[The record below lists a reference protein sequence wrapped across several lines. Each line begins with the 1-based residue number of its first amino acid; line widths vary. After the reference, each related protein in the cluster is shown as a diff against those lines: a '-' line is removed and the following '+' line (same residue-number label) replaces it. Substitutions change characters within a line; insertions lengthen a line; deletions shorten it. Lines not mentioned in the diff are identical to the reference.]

1 MEAARVSAPPDWLEQ
16 IVLRTI
22 PPAAREAV
30 AGDLWETYRSP
41 AQYAAE
47 ALHTV
52 PFVIASQMRRN
63 LNLPALMLQGALI
76 FIVLGGWATLL
87 LLPALMLRGA
97 YQAVQRPSP
106 RRVFRESALLSA
118 GVMVLLLM
126 VMSRHFSFVARS
138 GVDHA
143 TWMSLFLLGLL
154 LSPFLCM
161 FRAGL
166 ILQGDRLTPAAA
178 SALSKADLAR
188 GHRGFLQGAF
198 CRNQLEAMALAATA
212 IAGFF
217 FAWNALLV
225 GLFVLTAC
233 YLLTGAAPLTVQDK
247 EDFSVLR
254 ARFQQDL
261 ARQQQLRRFLRWLW
275 FTPVL
280 IALHARLV
288 ENGVA
293 AGRPITAML
302 DCVAAVIL
310 CFLVFALN
318 REHGGRVQEQI
329 GALDRVQEMRIP
341 PR

>member
-1 MEAARVSAPPDWLEQ
+1 MEAARLGAPPDWLEQ

-22 PPAAREAV
+22 PPAARETV

-52 PFVIASQMRRN
+52 PFVIASQVRRN

-87 LLPALMLRGA
+87 LLPALMLHSA
-97 YQAVQRPSP
+97 YQATARPSP

-118 GVMVLLLM
+118 GVMVLLL
-126 VMSRHFSFVARS
+126 VIMSRPFSFVARS

-154 LSPFLCM
+154 LSPFLCL

-166 ILQGDRLTPAAA
+166 ILEGDRLAAGGA
-178 SALSKADLAR
+178 EALSKAELAQ
-188 GHRGFLQGAF
+188 GYRGFLQGAF
-198 CRNQLEAMALAATA
+198 CRNQLQAMALGAAA

-217 FAWNALLV
+217 FAWNGAVV
-225 GLFVLTAC
+225 GLFGLSAL
-233 YLLTGAAPLTVQDK
+233 YLLTGAAPLTVADTD
-247 EDFSVLR
+247 DFSTLR

-280 IALHARLV
+280 IALHARLMDS
-288 ENGVA
+288 GVA
-293 AGRPITAML
+293 SGRPLTPML

-310 CFLVFALN
+310 CFLVCALD
-318 REHGGRVQEQI
+318 REHGGRVQERI
-329 GALDRVQEMRIP
+329 GALDRVREMRAP
-341 PR
+341 PG

>member
-52 PFVIASQMRRN
+52 PFVVASQMRRN

-76 FIVLGGWATLL
+76 FIALGGLATLT

-97 YQAVQRPSP
+97 YQATARPSP
-106 RRVFRESALLSA
+106 RRAFRESALLSA
-118 GVMVLLLM
+118 GMMVLLLM
-126 VMSRHFSFVARS
+126 AMSRHFAARS

-166 ILQGDRLTPAAA
+166 ILQGDRLTPTAAN
-178 SALSKADLAR
+178 ALSKEELAR
-188 GHRGFLQGAF
+188 GYRGFLQTAF

-225 GLFVLTAC
+225 GLFVLTAF
-233 YLLTGAAPLTVQDK
+233 YLLTGAAPLAVRDK
-247 EDFSVLR
+247 DDFSALR

-280 IALHARLV
+280 IALHTRLMESGAV
-288 ENGVA
+288 S
-293 AGRPITAML
+293 GRPIAAML
-302 DCVAAVIL
+302 DCVAAIIL
-310 CFLVFALN
+310 CFLVCALN

-329 GALDRVQEMRIP
+329 GALDRVREMRSP
-341 PR
+341 PA